1 MVLSSM
7 IYREKCNQ
15 IVEFIDNLTEHK
27 NVLIVDGVRQV
38 GKTTAIKLALKKQGA
53 KCLEINLEKQ
63 KVFRSALDKTQDF
76 DEFEKLLK
84 VEFNFSPGPNQILF
98 IDEANESN
106 QLGHYVRQMKE
117 DWSHQT
123 VILTGSM
130 MQRLFR
136 NPEIRIPVG
145 RFDNLTIT
153 PFSFSEFLLANE
165 SIKSPLQKYHLHESI
180 QNFSNIKKI
189 TRHEHVSLL
198 ELLDHYMV
206 GGGVPELSLRYLES
220 GGDIEMAKWMDQY
233 LENLRDDFLKIFSQE
248 YSNLFDRT
256 VQSVANLLGQPYKK
270 TALIKN
276 RAQLAENILS
286 VFENWK
292 FIYKLEQKT
301 FSPTKSNSLFPKR
314 YLFDVGIAK
323 HKRELGIPRISLLET
338 LHFAEREPLGGLMEQ
353 LACMELNHQF
363 SSVCGYK
370 TSSYEVDF
378 VLKQKDQMIPVECK
392 AALTPNKNQ
401 YRSLDLYHQEMKN
414 KKAILLSLAPYSEVK
429 REGYTLYHLPL
440 YGVNVIKEII
450 S

>member
-1 MVLSSM
+1 M
-7 IYREKCNQ
+7 IYRDKCAQ
-15 IVEFIDNLTEHK
+15 IIEFINNFSDHR
-27 NVLIVDGVRQV
+27 NVLIIDGVRQV
-38 GKTTAIKLALKKQGA
+38 GKTTAIKLALKKENTQF
-53 KCLEINLEKQ
+53 LEINLEKQ
-63 KVFRSALDKTQDF
+63 KVFRSALDKTRDF
-76 DEFEKLLK
+76 GEFEKLLK
-84 VEFNFSPGPNQILF
+84 VEFNFTPGSNQLLF

-106 QLGHYVRQMKE
+106 TLGHYVRQMKE
-117 DWSHQT
+117 DWSHQS

-145 RFDNLTIT
+145 RFDNLTLT

-165 SIKSPLQKYHLHESI
+165 ILKSPLQKYHLHESI
-180 QNFSNIKKI
+180 QNFSGIKKI
-189 TRHEHVSLL
+189 TPHEHVSLL
-198 ELLDHYMV
+198 ELLDHYLV
-206 GGGVPELSLRYLES
+206 SGGVPDLSLRYLES
-220 GGDIEMAKWMDQY
+220 GGEIEVGKWMDQY

-292 FIYKLEQKT
+292 FITKLEQKT

-323 HKRELGIPRISLLET
+323 HKREMGIPKINLLET

-353 LACMELNHQF
+353 LACVEINNQF

-378 VLKQKDQMIPVECK
+378 VIKQNDQIVPVECK
-392 AALTPNKNQ
+392 AALAPNKNQ
-401 YRSLDLYHQEMKN
+401 YRSLDLYHQQMKN
-414 KKAILLSLAPYSEVK
+414 KKAILLSLAPYSEIE
-429 REGYTLYHLPL
+429 RNGYTLYHLPL
-440 YGVNVIKEII
+440 YGVGVMKEII